1 MRLNIAQKI
10 FGVAFVVLTLMV
22 AVAVYSIK
30 LTANIVDELDIVA
43 TRHLPATEM
52 VTRINVNMLEQGIVL
67 QRLFVR
73 VEDEASHETVARDR
87 ARFEALGVKIEAE
100 FEAAQELFIRVGQA
114 APELHE
120 AIIAL
125 EAALTAIEREYLL
138 FEDHG
143 LQLVAA
149 REAMDQAL
157 FETRLAALDE
167 QEDAIDAEITDSRR
181 QVEALTDAAVLR
193 AEEHEK
199 NLLAA
204 NIILT
209 ALAAVL
215 GLGFATMVTRAIVR
229 AVRDLVA
236 GTAAVES
243 GNLDTEV
250 QVTSRDEVGCLT
262 GSFNHMV
269 GELRLKERIKDTFG
283 KYMDP
288 RIVANLL
295 ENPDV
300 ADLSGERR
308 EMTVMFIDLKGFT
321 SIAEALAPDDLV
333 KMINRFFGHM
343 TDAISENNGVVD
355 KFMGDAVMAFWGP
368 PFTGADEQAGLACKA
383 AVQALERLELFRRDI
398 RNELGAKADG
408 LDIDLRIGISTGE
421 MIVGTVGSRVS
432 MSFTIMGDPVNLGAR
447 LEGANKAY
455 GTRAIISER
464 TRELAGND
472 IAVRE
477 LDLIRVKGK
486 SEPTRVYELQ
496 SLRHEQPALPAPI
509 CQHFPSGLAAYRRQ
523 SWDCAATAFN
533 ACLES
538 NSEDPAAAVY
548 LDRISQ
554 LRTTPLPTDW
564 DGVWEFETK

>member
-300 ADLSGERR
+300 ADL
-308 EMTVMFIDLKGFT
+308 
-321 SIAEALAPDDLV
+321 
-333 KMINRFFGHM
+333 
-343 TDAISENNGVVD
+343 
-355 KFMGDAVMAFWGP
+355 
-368 PFTGADEQAGLACKA
+368 
-383 AVQALERLELFRRDI
+383 
-398 RNELGAKADG
+398 
-408 LDIDLRIGISTGE
+408 IG
-421 MIVGTVGSRVS
+421 
-432 MSFTIMGDPVNLGAR
+432 
-447 LEGANKAY
+447 
-455 GTRAIISER
+455 
-464 TRELAGND
+464 
-472 IAVRE
+472 
-477 LDLIRVKGK
+477 
-486 SEPTRVYELQ
+486 
-496 SLRHEQPALPAPI
+496 
-509 CQHFPSGLAAYRRQ
+509 
-523 SWDCAATAFN
+523 
-533 ACLES
+533 
-538 NSEDPAAAVY
+538 
-548 LDRISQ
+548 
-554 LRTTPLPTDW
+554 
-564 DGVWEFETK
+564 